1 MIASLE
7 GSVAA
12 TYADHVVVVVG
23 GVGYKV
29 FMPATSINRIEGD
42 HVLLHTLM
50 VVREDSISLYGF
62 LSLADRE
69 LFEKVTSVTGIGPKL
84 GLAILS
90 TLGVEHLRNAVVTEQ
105 PDILVRVPG
114 IGKKMAQKIILELKD
129 KLKAGLEDMPVGAF
143 SDVNHDVMD
152 TLVALGYSVVEAQ
165 SAIQTLPP
173 DAPEDV
179 EERVRL
185 ALRYFVSG

>member
-1 MIASLE
+1 MIASIE
-7 GSVAA
+7 GTIAA
-12 TYADHVVVVVG
+12 TYADHVVIVVG
-23 GVGYKV
+23 GIGYKV
-29 FMPATSINRIEGD
+29 FMPGSSINRIEGD

-62 LSLADRE
+62 LNLAERE
-69 LFEKVTSVTGIGPKL
+69 LFEKVTSVTGIGPRL

-105 PDILVRVPG
+105 ADILVRVPG

-129 KLKAGLEDMPVGAF
+129 KLKAGLEDLPVGAF